1 MIVEVRE
8 CWCVRSTW
16 LVHVFICKE
25 MFCRKCLMRVPQVA
39 WRWEGL
45 WCDGEG
51 SLGSVVSVCVDG
63 CVMSASS
70 AVGEGAG
77 WAMEAFIVA

>member
-1 MIVEVRE
+1 
-8 CWCVRSTW
+8 
-16 LVHVFICKE
+16 
-25 MFCRKCLMRVPQVA
+25 MRVPQVA

-51 SLGSVVSVCVDG
+51 GLGAVVSVCVDG

-70 AVGEGAG
+70 AVGGGAG